1 MTISPE
7 RIEAEIAAEVKRIEA
22 WNNTLENAARGLRSP
37 LTPIWIRELAND
49 IVPKRLQVEEP
60 TVICDG
66 CGFRYGAEHT
76 VASGNYECPVCAE
89 SRLGIQLA
97 ALLEAAKAL
106 LDARFTG
113 GYCPW
118 CGIAVRVELL
128 TDPTDHYGECALRHA
143 QAAVAAYEEKP

>member
-97 ALLEAAKAL
+97 ALLEAAEEAL
-106 LDARFTG
+106 ENAPLAGTELA
-113 GYCPW
+113 PW
-118 CGIAVRVELL
+118 RVKLRAAIA
-128 TDPTDHYGECALRHA
+128 
-143 QAAVAAYEEKP
+143 AAKEKP